1 MANSKAVTLSTGT
14 AHQARK
20 RFGQNFLHD
29 QQVIDRIIREIAP
42 KTEDHL
48 LEIGPGQGALTRQ
61 LARSGARLD
70 CVELDRDLAEHLRHQ
85 YRDYENV
92 HIHQA
97 DILKFDLNELDLG
110 ERRIRVIG
118 NLPYN
123 ISTPVLF
130 HLLRYHEKIQDMNFM
145 LQLEVVERMSAGVG
159 DKNYGRLSL
168 MLQYFC
174 QAEKLFN
181 VPPQAFSPQPKV
193 NSAIVRL
200 TPFRELPLTAKDVDC
215 LKLVVRTAFNQRR
228 KTLRNSLKTLISAEQ
243 LGELAIDMKLRPEN
257 LSLGDYVAISD
268 AVSASKAANE
278 AANKDPM
285 GDST

>member
-1 MANSKAVTLSTGT
+1 MASNRAVTLSTGT

-42 KTEDHL
+42 SPDDHL
-48 LEIGPGQGALTRQ
+48 LEIGPGQGALTKQ
-61 LARSGARLD
+61 LAKSGARLD

-85 YRDYENV
+85 YRDYGNV
-92 HIHQA
+92 HIHQQ
-97 DILKFDLNELDLG
+97 DILKFDLNDLELDDKRL
-110 ERRIRVIG
+110 RIIG

-130 HLLRYHEKIQDMNFM
+130 HLLKFYEKIEDMSFM
-145 LQLEVVERMSAGVG
+145 LQLEVVERMAADVG
-159 DKNYGRLSL
+159 DKDYGRLSL

-174 QAEKLFN
+174 RAEKLFN
-181 VPPQAFSPQPKV
+181 VPPQAFTPQPKV

-200 TPFRELPLTAKDVDC
+200 TPYPEPPVKAKNVEC

-228 KTLRNSLKTLISAEQ
+228 KTLKNSLKTLISEDA
-243 LGELAIDMKLRPEN
+243 LSDLTINMKLRPEN
-257 LSLGDYVAISD
+257 LSLTDYVKISD
-268 AVSASKAANE
+268 AISSLAN
-278 AANKDPM
+278 
-285 GDST
+285 

>member
-1 MANSKAVTLSTGT
+1 VQILTDKFSS
-14 AHQARK
+14 HD
-20 RFGQNFLHD
+20 NF
-29 QQVIDRIIREIAP
+29 RIHEGDA
-42 KTEDHL
+42 
-48 LEIGPGQGALTRQ
+48 
-61 LARSGARLD
+61 
-70 CVELDRDLAEHLRHQ
+70 
-85 YRDYENV
+85 
-92 HIHQA
+92 
-97 DILKFDLNELDLG
+97 LKFDIGALAGTEKL
-110 ERRIRVIG
+110 RVVG

-130 HLLRYHEKIQDMNFM
+130 HLLQYHEKIQDMNFM

>member
-1 MANSKAVTLSTGT
+1 MAHSKTVTLSTGT

-42 KTEDHL
+42 TSCDHL
-48 LEIGPGQGALTRQ
+48 LEIGPGQGALTKQ
-61 LARSGARLD
+61 LAKSGARLD
-70 CVELDRDLAEHLRHQ
+70 CVELDRDLAEHLKHQ
-85 YRDYENV
+85 YRDYDNV
-92 HIHQA
+92 HIHQH
-97 DILKFDLNELDLG
+97 DILKFDLTDLELDG
-110 ERRIRVIG
+110 KRIRIIG

-130 HLLRYHEKIQDMNFM
+130 HLLKYYDEIEDMSFM
-145 LQLEVVERMSAGVG
+145 LQLEVVERMSACVG

-181 VPPQAFSPQPKV
+181 VPPQAFTPAPKV

-200 TPFRELPLTAKDVDC
+200 TPHKELPVTAKDTDC

-228 KTLRNSLKTLISAEQ
+228 KTLKNSLKTLISEGE
-243 LGELAIDMKLRPEN
+243 LGDLAIDMKLRPEN
-257 LSLGDYVAISD
+257 LSLADYVKISD
-268 AVSASKAANE
+268 AISE
-278 AANKDPM
+278 
-285 GDST
+285 STH

>member
-1 MANSKAVTLSTGT
+1 MGNSKAVTLSTGT

-42 KTEDHL
+42 RPEDHL
-48 LEIGPGQGALTRQ
+48 LEIGPGQGALTKQ

-85 YRDYENV
+85 YRDYDNV
-92 HIHQA
+92 RIHQQ
-97 DILKFDLNELDLG
+97 DILKFDLHDLDLG
-110 ERRIRVIG
+110 DKRIRIIG

-130 HLLRYHEKIQDMNFM
+130 HLLQYYEKIQDMNFM

-174 QAEKLFN
+174 EAEKLFN
-181 VPPQAFSPQPKV
+181 VPPQAFIPQPKV

-200 TPFRELPLTAKDVDC
+200 SPHSTLPVPARDVDC

-228 KTLRNSLKTLISAEQ
+228 KTLRNSLKTLISAED

-257 LSLGDYVAISD
+257 LSLSDYVRISD
-268 AVSASKAANE
+268 AVSSSLTANE
-278 AANKDPM
+278 TTSEDPV
-285 GDST
+285 GDSL